1 MTPQRRRGDWAR
13 IFQTE
18 GSASARA
25 QAGGRLGFTERRGC
39 CGREEMQGKRRV
51 QGEGQQGAR
60 PLRGCGVKGSKEP
73 DHSGFAATVRTWA
86 FMGTVSHQSAGKNK
100 YRGTS

>member
-1 MTPQRRRGDWAR
+1 
-13 IFQTE
+13 
-18 GSASARA
+18 
-25 QAGGRLGFTERRGC
+25 
-39 CGREEMQGKRRV
+39 MQGSRREGAWDS
-51 QGEGQQGAR
+51 QKGEAAVAAR
-60 PLRGCGVKGSKEP
+60 KCRGSGGCRVKGSKEP

>member
-1 MTPQRRRGDWAR
+1 MQGPRR
-13 IFQTE
+13 E
-18 GSASARA
+18 GAWDSQKGEAAA
-25 QAGGRLGFTERRGC
+25 
-39 CGREEMQGKRRV
+39 REEMQGKQRV

-100 YRGTS
+100 HRGTS